1 MAARDLARAHGTR
14 RWPLG
19 PRIPAP
25 LAERAWVVAAVTV
38 VAAVLVALG
47 PWSEGARG
55 VAALALLAA
64 GAALHRALGKR
75 MREPRGWLVVD
86 DRGVR
91 RVEGGKEARLA
102 EWADGVGVTVLA
114 RADRSRLALAL
125 TTPRATR
132 FVPVAV
138 AGEDDRACAPTLLDR
153 AATVAESDLRVDD
166 GAAITA
172 TDAEAVLESIASRA
186 PGALDRVLLVDA
198 AGEAV
203 VLERAELRVG
213 ARRIDLSSALE
224 WRAFVFQE
232 LGSHAASLCQ
242 ATWVRQGDAEVFFV
256 APMPADTAWLQAA
269 PDVRLMQAPQ
279 GEPPPRELRRA
290 IDHLFM
296 LPLRRAL
303 DRAPRISRAP
313 SAPSMQ
319 REGRA

>member
-1 MAARDLARAHGTR
+1 
-14 RWPLG
+14 
-19 PRIPAP
+19 
-25 LAERAWVVAAVTV
+25 VAVLS
-38 VAAVLVALG
+38 VALAVLVALG
-47 PWSEGARG
+47 PWSEAVRL
-55 VAALALLAA
+55 VAAAGLIAL
-64 GAALHRALGKR
+64 GAALHRSLTKR
-75 MREPRGWLVVD
+75 IREPRGWLVVD

-91 RVEGGKEARLA
+91 RIEGGKDSRLA
-102 EWADGVGVTVLA
+102 DWTDGLGVTVLA

-166 GAAITA
+166 GAAISA
-172 TDAEAVLESIASRA
+172 ADAEAVLLSIAARA

-198 AGEAV
+198 MGEAV
-203 VLERAELRVG
+203 VLDRWELRVG

-232 LGSHAASLCQ
+232 LGSLAASLCQ
-242 ATWVRQGDAEVFFV
+242 ATWVRQGDAEVVFV

-303 DRAPRISRAP
+303 DRAPRISRVP
-313 SAPSMQ
+313 SVPSMQ